1 MHSIANSTS
10 YMFLDINPSKY
21 IKIYTIQKTLPKQ
34 EILKISLFAPLPL
47 PAPNSIVLEEWVS
60 SISVDRKFPTNE
72 QKEFNKQFEDTSKLL
87 LLI

>member
-34 EILKISLFAPLPL
+34 ELLKISLFPPLLFPT
-47 PAPNSIVLEEWVS
+47 ANNIVLKEWLS
-60 SISVDRKFPTNE
+60 SKSIDSTFTTNDH
-72 QKEFNKQFEDTSKLL
+72 KEFNKQFEDT
-87 LLI
+87 